1 MTFERD
7 AKALE
12 LPWPFTGRED
22 ELELV
27 RRSVAGGRHGI
38 VVTGPAGRG
47 KTRLVTEAVRGT
59 DCARVAGT
67 PETRGLPFAAFA
79 HLVPETAS
87 LHRAVHL
94 LSGVRLL
101 LVDDAHLLDD
111 ASAALV
117 HQLAVH
123 GRTRLLVVATEGA
136 RAPGAISR
144 LWTGE
149 LLPRLALEPLPREET
164 TQLLAAGVGGL
175 EALTVNRLY
184 RLCQGDLRLLREL
197 MDAVRE
203 RGLLSQ
209 VQDSTEWAWR
219 GRVPVTAT
227 VRERTAHLLDRPG
240 PGERET
246 LDRLAFG
253 EPLPVDAATLD
264 LDALERLEAD
274 GLVHVDEQGTAR
286 LAHPLH
292 APVLRA
298 AAGRLKTLRLA
309 RTPAGCAAAL
319 EAETATLVRAIGE
332 RDVRAVAAPVG
343 EWLLDEGAGVP
354 ARHAAVR
361 ARFARLRGELREAAA
376 WAREGLRAAADDPA
390 CRHELALAAAQS
402 GHPEPAAPPAASGVD
417 RSTEPPRT
425 GSDNNGSAVVPPG
438 PTAPE
443 SAESRVRPGDS
454 RLTGPLQPSAPGVD
468 SGPLQPS
475 APVLDS
481 GDLQPPAPLVDSGRL
496 QPPAPLVDSG
506 PLQPSAPVLDSG
518 DLQPPAP
525 LVDSGRLQPPAPLVD
540 SGPLQP
546 SAPVLDSGDL
556 QPSTPLVDSGPLQ
569 PPTPVVDSRTPQLTA
584 PPTDSSRAADLREV
598 AGGSAVTWWAAA
610 RGDLDAALGAV
621 GEDPYDAVRL
631 GAPERAGGRLTG
643 VFAEH
648 AEALAHDDGP
658 ALDRA
663 ARALEERGFL
673 LFAAEAY
680 AQAVRAHRDPSAARV
695 SRTRA
700 VALARRCQGAR
711 TPALSGLVLG
721 ELTARQRQIVTL
733 AAAGLSN
740 RQIAEKL
747 TLSIRT
753 VGNHLYSA
761 YARLGASDRD
771 ALPCLVELP
780 EAQPA

>member
-7 AKALE
+7 AKTLE
-12 LPWPFTGRED
+12 LPWPFTGREE

-59 DCARVAGT
+59 DCARVAAT
-67 PETRGLPFAAFA
+67 PETRELPFAAFA

-87 LHRAVHL
+87 LHRAVQL

-123 GRTRLLVVATEGA
+123 GRTRLLVVATDGA

-164 TQLLAAGVGGL
+164 AQLLAAGVGGL

-184 RLCQGDLRLLREL
+184 RMCRGDLRLLREL
-197 MDAVRE
+197 VDAVRE
-203 RGLLSQ
+203 QGLLSQ
-209 VQDSTEWAWR
+209 VPDSTEWEWR
-219 GRVPVTAT
+219 GPVPVTAT
-227 VRERTAHLLDRPG
+227 VRERTAHLLDRTG

-253 EPLPVDAATLD
+253 EPLPVDVGTLD

-309 RTPAGCAAAL
+309 RTPADCAAAL
-319 EAETATLVRAIGE
+319 ETETAALARAIGE
-332 RDVRAVAAPVG
+332 TDVRAVSAPVG
-343 EWLLDEGAGVP
+343 EWLLDEGIGIP

-390 CRHELALAAAQS
+390 CRLELALAAAQS
-402 GHPEPAAPPAASGVD
+402 GHPELAAPPAGPDAGKSVVPLSGSGTD
-417 RSTEPPRT
+417 RSAEPSPGSRT
-425 GSDNNGSAVVPPG
+425 DRGDVPP
-438 PTAPE
+438 A
-443 SAESRVRPGDS
+443 RP
-454 RLTGPLQPSAPGVD
+454 
-468 SGPLQPS
+468 SG
-475 APVLDS
+475 
-481 GDLQPPAPLVDSGRL
+481 
-496 QPPAPLVDSG
+496 
-506 PLQPSAPVLDSG
+506 
-518 DLQPPAP
+518 
-525 LVDSGRLQPPAPLVD
+525 
-540 SGPLQP
+540 
-546 SAPVLDSGDL
+546 
-556 QPSTPLVDSGPLQ
+556 
-569 PPTPVVDSRTPQLTA
+569 
-584 PPTDSSRAADLREV
+584 AADSREV

-610 RGDLDAALGAV
+610 RGDLDAALGTV

-631 GAPERAGGRLTG
+631 GAPERSVGRLTG

-663 ARALEERGFL
+663 AQALEERGFL

-680 AQAVRAHRDPSAARV
+680 AQAATSHRDPGAART

>member
-1 MTFERD
+1 MTIFERD
-7 AKALE
+7 AKTLE

-27 RRSVAGGRHGI
+27 RRSVAGGRQGI

-59 DCARVAGT
+59 ECVRVAGT
-67 PETRGLPFAAFA
+67 PGTRGLPFAAFA
-79 HLVPETAS
+79 HLLPEPVS
-87 LHRAVHL
+87 LHRAVQL
-94 LSGVRLL
+94 LSSVRLL

-123 GRTRLLVVATEGA
+123 GRTRLLVVATEGT

-149 LLPRLALEPLPREET
+149 LLPRLALEPLPHEET
-164 TQLLAAGVGGL
+164 AQLLAVGAGGP

-184 RLCQGDLRLLREL
+184 RLCRGDLRLLREL
-197 MDAVRE
+197 VDAVRE
-203 RGLLSQ
+203 RGLLHR
-209 VQDSTEWAWR
+209 VPDSAEWEWR
-219 GRVPVTAT
+219 GPVPVTAT
-227 VRERTAHLLDRPG
+227 VRERTAHLLDRTG

-253 EPLPVDAATLD
+253 EPLPMDAGTLD
-264 LDALERLEAD
+264 LEALEALEAD
-274 GLVHVDEQGTAR
+274 GLVHVDEQGAAR

-292 APVLRA
+292 GPLLRA

-309 RTPAGCAAAL
+309 RTPADRTEAL
-319 EAETATLVRAIGE
+319 EAETAALVRAIAE
-332 RDVRAVAAPVG
+332 RDVRAFSTPVG
-343 EWLLDEGAGVP
+343 EWLLDEGTGVP
-354 ARHAAVR
+354 APHAAVR

-376 WAREGLRAAADDPA
+376 WAREGLRAAADDRI
-390 CRHELALAAAQS
+390 CRLELALAAAQS
-402 GHPEPAAPPAASGVD
+402 GQQELMAPPGGSGSGRFTGVSGVP
-417 RSTEPPRT
+417 SQIAEC
-425 GSDNNGSAVVPPG
+425 SA
-438 PTAPE
+438 A
-443 SAESRVRPGDS
+443 
-454 RLTGPLQPSAPGVD
+454 
-468 SGPLQPS
+468 
-475 APVLDS
+475 
-481 GDLQPPAPLVDSGRL
+481 
-496 QPPAPLVDSG
+496 
-506 PLQPSAPVLDSG
+506 
-518 DLQPPAP
+518 
-525 LVDSGRLQPPAPLVD
+525 
-540 SGPLQP
+540 
-546 SAPVLDSGDL
+546 
-556 QPSTPLVDSGPLQ
+556 
-569 PPTPVVDSRTPQLTA
+569 
-584 PPTDSSRAADLREV
+584 
-598 AGGSAVTWWAAA
+598 TWWAAA
-610 RGDLDAALGAV
+610 HGDLDAALGIL
-621 GEDPYDAVRL
+621 GEEPYDAVRL
-631 GAPERAGGRLTG
+631 GAPDRAVGRLTG

-680 AQAVRAHRDPSAARV
+680 AQAVRAHRDPSAARI

-740 RQIAEKL
+740 RQIAEQL
-747 TLSIRT
+747 TLSVRT

-771 ALPCLVELP
+771 ALPCLVEL
-780 EAQPA
+780 EQAQPA